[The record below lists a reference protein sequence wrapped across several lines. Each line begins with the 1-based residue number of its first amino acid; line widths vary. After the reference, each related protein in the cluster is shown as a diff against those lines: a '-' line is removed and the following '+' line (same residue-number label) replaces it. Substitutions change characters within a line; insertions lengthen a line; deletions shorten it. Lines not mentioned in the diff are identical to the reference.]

1 MSMGMSTRSSR
12 SSVAWEEAPD
22 NSAVTST
29 PRNPH
34 VGTSEGDS
42 VPQVSSRGADPPQ
55 IVIGHVLQSGFHYKH
70 IFPKDENFRSSRVP
84 LSRDNSDIT
93 QPYLSTTGSHV
104 ISCGRCLSRNN
115 SHSASNCHIVTYCSI
130 CNNWS
135 NSYSNCK
142 RAPINRS

>member
-1 MSMGMSTRSSR
+1 MSLGMSTRSGR
-12 SSVAWEEAPD
+12 SSVASEEAPIS
-22 NSAVTST
+22 SADTST
-29 PRNPH
+29 TRNPH

-42 VPQVSSRGADPPQ
+42 APYVSSRGADPPQ
-55 IVIGHVLQSGFHYKH
+55 IVLGHVLQDGFHYKH

-93 QPYLSTTGSHV
+93 QPYLNTTGSHV

-115 SHSASNCHIVTYCSI
+115 SHSASNCHSIMYCNI
-130 CNNWS
+130 CNNAS
-135 NSYSNCK
+135 HSYSDCN